1 MNSANPGVWRRW
13 LPRRKQPLNEIV
25 EQPVPSFLVSA
36 NEVLVQLAQP
46 LLCEV
51 VPLRASSQ
59 APDVDE
65 LRARLITQVRSF
77 QRDAMEAGV
86 DQTTQE
92 HAKYALCTL
101 LDEVIANCEW
111 GQGTWSKQSLLMI
124 FHNETTGG
132 EGFFARLD
140 AAELKP
146 MANLALLELMYLC
159 LALGL
164 EGRYRIQ
171 SEGRAAL
178 ALRRRQLYESIRL
191 QRGYHPKMQLSEQL
205 QSLSRDHFS
214 RRERS
219 LWWGVC
225 LSLVILAGLGAYY
238 LEERSYQQLQALQ
251 ALRPAQS
258 TAVAQTLTERLA
270 PDIQA
275 GRLTL
280 IDDGHRVRIILS
292 SAGLFASGGSEIVEH
307 TRAPLLRIASALDDW
322 QGRIEVIG
330 HSDDRPV
337 ARRLVSNEALSL
349 ARAQSVLKFLVGE
362 KIDPARF
369 QAEGRGAS
377 EPLFPNDSADHRA
390 RNRRVEILVYAPPAS
405 T

>member
-1 MNSANPGVWRRW
+1 MNSANPSVWRRW
-13 LPRRKQPLNEIV
+13 LPRRKQLLNETV
-25 EQPVPSFLVSA
+25 DESARTFLVPA
-36 NEVLVQLAQP
+36 NEVLVQLAGE
-46 LLCEV
+46 LLYEV
-51 VPLRASSQ
+51 VPLRGLSR
-59 APDVDE
+59 APDIDD

-77 QRDAMEAGV
+77 QRNTMEAGI
-86 DQTTQE
+86 DPHTQE

-101 LDEVIANCEW
+101 LDEVIANCDW
-111 GQGTWSKQSLLMI
+111 GQGTWSKQSLLMT
-124 FHNETTGG
+124 FHNETAGG
-132 EGFFARLD
+132 EGFFVRLD

-146 MANLALLELMYLC
+146 MENLALLELMYLC

-178 ALRRRQLYESIRL
+178 ALRRRQLYETIRL
-191 QRGYHPKMQLSEQL
+191 QRGYHPKVQLNEHL
-205 QSLSRDHFS
+205 LTLNHDYFS

-219 LWWGVC
+219 LWWGIC
-225 LSLVILAGLGAYY
+225 LSLVTLAGLGAYY

-258 TAVAQTLTERLA
+258 IAVAQTLAEKLA

-280 IDDGHRVRIILS
+280 IDDGRSVRIILS
-292 SAGLFASGGSEIVEH
+292 SAGLFASGGSDIAEQ
-307 TRAPLLRIASALDDW
+307 TRPLLLRIASALGDW
-322 QGRIEVIG
+322 QGRIQVIG
-330 HSDDRPV
+330 HSDDMPV
-337 ARRLVSNEALSL
+337 ARRLISNEALSL
-349 ARAQSVLKFLVGE
+349 ARAQSILKFLVGE
-362 KIDPARF
+362 KNTSIRF

>member
-1 MNSANPGVWRRW
+1 MSSANPNVWRRW
-13 LPRRKQPLNEIV
+13 LPRRKQPFNEGV
-25 EQPVPSFLVSA
+25 DQSVHNFLVNA
-36 NEVLVQLAQP
+36 NEVLVQLAEQ
-46 LLCEV
+46 LLYEV
-51 VPLRASSQ
+51 GPLRGLSD
-59 APDVDE
+59 APDIDY
-65 LRARLITQVRSF
+65 LRARLITQVRNF
-77 QRDAMEAGV
+77 QRNTIEAGI
-86 DQTTQE
+86 DQHTQE
-92 HAKYALCTL
+92 HAQYVLCTL
-101 LDEVIANCEW
+101 LDEVIANCDW

-124 FHNETTGG
+124 FHNETAGG
-132 EGFFARLD
+132 EGFFVRLD

-146 MANLALLELMYLC
+146 MENLALLELMYLC

-191 QRGYHPKMQLSEQL
+191 HRGYHPRVQLSEHL
-205 QSLSRDHFS
+205 PTLSRDYFS

-219 LWWGVC
+219 LCRGIC
-225 LSLVILAGLGAYY
+225 LSLMIMVGLGAYY

-258 TAVAQTLTERLA
+258 TAVAQTLTEKLA

-292 SAGLFASGGSEIVEH
+292 SAGLFASGGSDIVEQ
-307 TRAPLLRIASALDDW
+307 TRVPLLRIASALDDW
-322 QGRIEVIG
+322 QGRIQVIG
-330 HSDDRPV
+330 HSDDIPV

-349 ARAQSVLKFLVGE
+349 ARAQSVLNFLVGE
-362 KIDPARF
+362 KIDPKRF

>member
-1 MNSANPGVWRRW
+1 MSSANTSVWRRW
-13 LPRRKQPLNEIV
+13 LPRRKQPLNEAV
-25 EQPVPSFLVSA
+25 DESVRTFLVPV
-36 NEVLVQLAQP
+36 NEVLVQLAEP
-46 LLCEV
+46 LLYEV
-51 VPLRASSQ
+51 VPLRALNH
-59 APDVDE
+59 APDIDE
-65 LRARLITQVRSF
+65 LRARLITQVRNF
-77 QRDAMEAGV
+77 QRNAMEAGV
-86 DQTTQE
+86 DQPTQE

-101 LDEVIANCEW
+101 LDEVIANSDW

-132 EGFFARLD
+132 EGFFVRLD

-146 MANLALLELMYLC
+146 MENLALLELMYLC

-191 QRGYHPKMQLSEQL
+191 QRSYHPKAQMDEHLL
-205 QSLSRDHFS
+205 TLSRDYFS

-219 LWWGVC
+219 LWWVIC
-225 LSLVILAGLGAYY
+225 LSLMILAGLGAYY

-258 TAVAQTLTERLA
+258 NAVAQTLTEKLA

-280 IDDGHRVRIILS
+280 IDDGHRVRIILN
-292 SAGLFASGGSEIVEH
+292 SAGLFASGGSDIVEQ
-307 TRAPLLRIASALDDW
+307 TRVLLLRIASALDDW
-322 QGRIEVIG
+322 QGRIQVIG
-330 HSDDRPV
+330 HSDDMPV

-349 ARAQSVLKFLVGE
+349 TRAQSVLKFLVGE
-362 KIDPARF
+362 KLDPARF

-390 RNRRVEILVYAPPAS
+390 RNRRVEILVYAPL
-405 T
+405 

>member
-1 MNSANPGVWRRW
+1 MSSANPDVWRRW

-25 EQPVPSFLVSA
+25 DESASTFLVPE
-36 NEVLVQLAQP
+36 NEVLVQLAEP
-46 LLCEV
+46 LLYEV
-51 VPLRASSQ
+51 VSLRALSH
-59 APDVDE
+59 APDIDE
-65 LRARLITQVRSF
+65 LRARLITQVRNF

-86 DQTTQE
+86 DQPTQE

-101 LDEVIANCEW
+101 LDEVIATCDW

-171 SEGRAAL
+171 SQGRAVL
-178 ALRRRQLYESIRL
+178 AQRRRQLYESIRL
-191 QRGYHPKMQLSEQL
+191 HRGYHPKVQLSEHL
-205 QSLSRDHFS
+205 QSLSRDHFT

-219 LWWGVC
+219 LWWGIC

-238 LEERSYQQLQALQ
+238 LEQRSYQQLQVLQ

-258 TAVAQTLTERLA
+258 TAVAQTLTEKLA

-292 SAGLFASGGSEIVEH
+292 SAGLFASGSSEIVEQ
-307 TRAPLLRIASALDDW
+307 TRPLLLRIASALEDW
-322 QGRIEVIG
+322 KGRIEVIG
-330 HSDDRPV
+330 HSDDMPV

-349 ARAQSVLKFLVGE
+349 ARAQSVLKFLVGNN
-362 KIDPARF
+362 IDATRF
-369 QAEGRGAS
+369 QVEGRGAS
-377 EPLFPNDSADHRA
+377 
-390 RNRRVEILVYAPPAS
+390 
-405 T
+405 

>member
-1 MNSANPGVWRRW
+1 MSSANPSVWRRW
-13 LPRRKQPLNEIV
+13 LPRSKQPLNEIV
-25 EQPVPSFLVSA
+25 EQPVPSFLVPA
-36 NEVLVQLAQP
+36 NEVLVQLAEP
-46 LLCEV
+46 LLYEV
-51 VPLRASSQ
+51 MPLRALSD
-59 APDVDE
+59 APDIDD
-65 LRARLITQVRSF
+65 LRARLITQVRNF
-77 QRDAMEAGV
+77 QRNAMEAGV
-86 DQTTQE
+86 DQPTQE

-101 LDEVIANCEW
+101 LDEVIANSDW

-132 EGFFARLD
+132 EGFFVHLD

-146 MANLALLELMYLC
+146 VENLPLLELMYLC

-191 QRGYHPKMQLSEQL
+191 HRGYHPKVQLIEHL
-205 QSLSRDHFS
+205 PTLSRDYFS

-219 LWWGVC
+219 LWWGIC
-225 LSLVILAGLGAYY
+225 LSLMILAGLGAYY

-258 TAVAQTLTERLA
+258 TAVAQTLTEKLA

-292 SAGLFASGGSEIVEH
+292 SAGLFASGGSGIVEQ
-307 TRAPLLRIASALDDW
+307 TRVLLLRIASALDGW
-322 QGRIEVIG
+322 QGRIQVIG
-330 HSDDRPV
+330 HSDDIPV

-349 ARAQSVLKFLVGE
+349 ARAQSVLNFLVGE
-362 KIDPARF
+362 KIDPKRF

>member
-1 MNSANPGVWRRW
+1 MSSANPDVWRRW

-25 EQPVPSFLVSA
+25 DESASTFLVPE
-36 NEVLVQLAQP
+36 NEVLVQLAEP
-46 LLCEV
+46 LLYEV
-51 VPLRASSQ
+51 VSLRALSH
-59 APDVDE
+59 APDIDE
-65 LRARLITQVRSF
+65 LRARLITQVRNF

-86 DQTTQE
+86 DQPTQE

-101 LDEVIANCEW
+101 LDEVIATCDW

-171 SEGRAAL
+171 SQGRAVL
-178 ALRRRQLYESIRL
+178 AQRRRQLYESIRL
-191 QRGYHPKMQLSEQL
+191 HRGYHPKVQLSEHL
-205 QSLSRDHFS
+205 QSLSRDHFT

-219 LWWGVC
+219 LWWGIC

-238 LEERSYQQLQALQ
+238 LEQRSYQQLQVLQ

-258 TAVAQTLTERLA
+258 TAVAQTLTEKLA

-292 SAGLFASGGSEIVEH
+292 SAGLFASGSSEIVEQ
-307 TRAPLLRIASALDDW
+307 TRPLLLRIASALEDW
-322 QGRIEVIG
+322 KGRIEVIG
-330 HSDDRPV
+330 HSDDMPV

-349 ARAQSVLKFLVGE
+349 ARAQSVLKFLVGNN
-362 KIDPARF
+362 IDATRF

-390 RNRRVEILVYAPPAS
+390 RNRRVEILVYARPTS